1 MRRHAEKRRA
11 RVEMQCNRAIEQP
24 VQERLNCRIAL
35 DHITGDPPQA
45 RRLAELLVDFRVPLM
60 NPRQQLIDLGVAM
73 TGDQRLD
80 RGLHVG
86 ERLNAI
92 ELAGGDERGQASP
105 VLGSFVVACE
115 Q

>member
-1 MRRHAEKRRA
+1 LTPAVLAARAATSFATKTAIFVAKLCGSFGGRSADRGWLRRSRSGQHTE
-11 RVEMQCNRAIEQP
+11 I
-24 VQERLNCRIAL
+24 
-35 DHITGDPPQA
+35 
-45 RRLAELLVDFRVPLM
+45 
-60 NPRQQLIDLGVAM
+60 PRQQLIDLGVAM
-73 TGDQRLD
+73 TGDQSLD